1 MITDH
6 PSELAE
12 MIMSW
17 NDAGVDAFA
26 TAMRLSEVDS
36 AVVRQAM
43 KIVREELVPATAAR
57 EADFRRR
64 GRYSTAAELREMT
77 AAGEA
82 KRQAQKE
89 AGLERFKDVFVETLM
104 ATIAEHP
111 GPDGAELER
120 AFRERLARRA
130 AE

>member
-1 MITDH
+1 MDAGESPTRFGQKTKARKHPYLLPKGRRRPDRGVQMITDH

-17 NDAGVDAFA
+17 SDAGVDAFA
-26 TAMRLSEVDS
+26 IAMRLSEVDS

-64 GRYSTAAELREMT
+64 RRYSTVAELREM
-77 AAGEA
+77 
-82 KRQAQKE
+82 
-89 AGLERFKDVFVETLM
+89 
-104 ATIAEHP
+104 
-111 GPDGAELER
+111 
-120 AFRERLARRA
+120 
-130 AE
+130 